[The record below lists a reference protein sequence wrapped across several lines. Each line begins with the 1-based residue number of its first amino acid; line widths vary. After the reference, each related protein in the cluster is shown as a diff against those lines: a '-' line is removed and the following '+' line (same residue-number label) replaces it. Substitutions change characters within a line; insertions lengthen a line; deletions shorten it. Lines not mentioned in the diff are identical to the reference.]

1 MNEITKPIPI
11 TIRIPADVYAQL
23 VERANKESRSLNAQI
38 VRVLSEAVAGPSE
51 RERRIAELERRIAA
65 FAHGD

>member
-23 VERANKESRSLNAQI
+23 VEQANKESRSLNAQI
-38 VRVLSEAVAGPSE
+38 VRVLSEAVAGQSE
-51 RERRIAELERRIAA
+51 LERRIAELERRIAA